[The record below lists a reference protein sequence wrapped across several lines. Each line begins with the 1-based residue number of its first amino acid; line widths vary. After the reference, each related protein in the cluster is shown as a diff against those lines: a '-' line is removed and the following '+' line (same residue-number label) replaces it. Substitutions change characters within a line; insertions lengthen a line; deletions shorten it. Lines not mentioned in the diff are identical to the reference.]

1 VSGGIPSRGLL
12 NAANIAPVLQEKI
25 GREIE
30 AHSIMPF
37 LDGEVSGSGTLVT
50 IDGVHGILTAGHVVR
65 NWHDA
70 KDEHPKRLGLVPYRG
85 ASTLVEEPLEHFGSF
100 VTEADHSDALG
111 PDLAFVRIPS
121 PSGAQPEFGPTL
133 HHPQNRQSDEHSPDN
148 VTNHGGSVQSGLSP
162 DLREER
168 CALNGPCTPPISH
181 LSGAW
186 TMSAV
191 FEPSE
196 IRSPSLSSIGVFA
209 EISLPL
215 TMVPFVDPRSTRKA

>member
-85 ASTLVEEPLEHFGSF
+85 ASTLVEEPLQHFGSF

-121 PSGAQPEFGPTL
+121 PSGFLSTL
-133 HHPQNRQSDEHSPDN
+133 LAKKSFFD
-148 VTNHGGSVQSGLSP
+148 
-162 DLREER
+162 
-168 CALNGPCTPPISH
+168 
-181 LSGAW
+181 LSG
-186 TMSAV
+186 
-191 FEPSE
+191 
-196 IRSPSLSSIGVFA
+196 SSVRNRIVAITGNTPLALCGIVA
-209 EISLPL
+209 EK
-215 TMVPFVDPRSTRKA
+215 T

>member
-85 ASTLVEEPLEHFGSF
+85 ASTLVEEPLQHFGSF

-111 PDLAFVRIPS
+111 PDFAFVRIPS
-121 PSGAQPEFGPTL
+121 PSGFLSTL
-133 HHPQNRQSDEHSPDN
+133 LAKKSFFDLSGSSVRNRIVAITGNTPLALCGIVAEKTERAGRN
-148 VTNHGGSVQSGLSP
+148 IILKSVR
-162 DLREER
+162 DLRHGTR
-168 CALNGPCTPPISH
+168 
-181 LSGAW
+181 
-186 TMSAV
+186 AV
-191 FEPSE
+191 RTGR
-196 IRSPSLSSIGVFA
+196 I
-209 EISLPL
+209 
-215 TMVPFVDPRSTRKA
+215 

>member
-1 VSGGIPSRGLL
+1 MCERWNPFARLVECGY
-12 NAANIAPVLQEKI
+12 IAPVLQEKI

-37 LDGEVSGSGTLVT
+37 LDGEVSRSGTLVT
-50 IDGVHGILTAGHVVR
+50 IDGVHGILTAGRVVR

-121 PSGAQPEFGPTL
+121 PSGFLSTL
-133 HHPQNRQSDEHSPDN
+133 LAKKSFFD
-148 VTNHGGSVQSGLSP
+148 
-162 DLREER
+162 
-168 CALNGPCTPPISH
+168 
-181 LSGAW
+181 LSG
-186 TMSAV
+186 
-191 FEPSE
+191 
-196 IRSPSLSSIGVFA
+196 SSVRNRIVAITGNTPLALCGIVA
-209 EISLPL
+209 EKTERAGATHSWS
-215 TMVPFVDPRSTRKA
+215 VS

>member
-1 VSGGIPSRGLL
+1 MSGGIPSRGLL

-85 ASTLVEEPLEHFGSF
+85 ASTLVEEPLQHFGSF

-121 PSGAQPEFGPTL
+121 PSGFLSTL
-133 HHPQNRQSDEHSPDN
+133 LAKKSFFDLSGSSVRNRIVAITGNTPLALCGIVAEKTERAGRN
-148 VTNHGGSVQSGLSP
+148 IILKSVR
-162 DLREER
+162 DLRHGTR
-168 CALNGPCTPPISH
+168 
-181 LSGAW
+181 
-186 TMSAV
+186 AV
-191 FEPSE
+191 RTGR
-196 IRSPSLSSIGVFA
+196 I
-209 EISLPL
+209 
-215 TMVPFVDPRSTRKA
+215 

>member
-85 ASTLVEEPLEHFGSF
+85 ASTLVEEPLQHFGSF

-121 PSGAQPEFGPTL
+121 PSGFLSTL
-133 HHPQNRQSDEHSPDN
+133 LAKKSFFDLSGSSVRNRIVAITGNTPLALCGIVAEKTERAGRN
-148 VTNHGGSVQSGLSP
+148 IILKSVR
-162 DLREER
+162 DLRHGTR
-168 CALNGPCTPPISH
+168 
-181 LSGAW
+181 
-186 TMSAV
+186 AV
-191 FEPSE
+191 RTGR
-196 IRSPSLSSIGVFA
+196 I
-209 EISLPL
+209 
-215 TMVPFVDPRSTRKA
+215 